1 MHNESPMRRLK
12 PLVVRAGLGH
22 TFGGLILFQAAL
34 FLACGVYIL
43 EDAFAHPLAAQAA
56 AVIFAACVIAL
67 AALLL
72 FYLLKP
78 RTRAEA
84 SNSQIPSDSSLPMK
98 KSIPGVSSVPVYR
111 NDSRKDLAYQRIY
124 VDHSRIRR

>member
-1 MHNESPMRRLK
+1 MRRPK

-22 TFGGLILFQAAL
+22 TFGSLIGFAAAL
-34 FLACGVYIL
+34 FLTCGIYIL
-43 EDAFAHPLAAQAA
+43 EDAFAHPLDAQAA
-56 AVIFAACVIAL
+56 GLIFAACVIAL

-84 SNSQIPSDSSLPMK
+84 SNSQIASYSQLPIK

-124 VDHSRIRR
+124 VDRSRIRR